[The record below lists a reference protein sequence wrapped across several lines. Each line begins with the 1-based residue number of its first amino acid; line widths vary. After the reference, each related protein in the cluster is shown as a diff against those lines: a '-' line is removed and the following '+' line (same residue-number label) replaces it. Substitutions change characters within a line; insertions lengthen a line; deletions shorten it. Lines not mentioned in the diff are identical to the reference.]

1 MNTTSA
7 TIVLRTALVLL
18 ALHLVG
24 GPALAAAV
32 GPLPSNGTSPLTV
45 NLSLRQALDLA
56 VNNNPNVLISKE
68 RIEAAR
74 AQTLTQ
80 LGALLPNVSSNVRQ
94 SQQTLFLGTIGL
106 SPVKTRPFSIFD
118 TRVNASQSLFSLSL
132 IQRWRASR
140 ESLRAVEFESDVSK
154 FDTMANVALLYM
166 DGLKAAAVVKM
177 HEANQQMIGDLL
189 SLVKQRQKG
198 GLATALDAARME
210 AQLANERQQVTASS
224 YEREHALLA
233 LVNQLALPPGVRLS
247 LTDDMRHEVLD
258 LPTPEHALEDA
269 LASRPEVQAQMKRVR
284 AAELTYQSTT
294 GERIPALVAQGD
306 YGLIGNR
313 WSNTLQTYN
322 GAVML
327 QIPIFDGAQREGRI
341 SEMRS
346 QLRQEALRMRVVLNQ
361 VTLEVNDALAALTSA
376 REQLA
381 TAREGLQAAMKELDL
396 ARERYT
402 VLTAATQFEVTN
414 AILDVAR
421 ARENAVNALY
431 QLNAARVNY
440 ARATGT
446 LQSLNNERPAP

>member
-210 AQLANERQQVTASS
+210 AQLACAPRACESIGSS
-224 YEREHALLA
+224 ARGA
-233 LVNQLALPPGVRLS
+233 
-247 LTDDMRHEVLD
+247 
-258 LPTPEHALEDA
+258 A
-269 LASRPEVQAQMKRVR
+269 LADR
-284 AAELTYQSTT
+284 
-294 GERIPALVAQGD
+294 
-306 YGLIGNR
+306 
-313 WSNTLQTYN
+313 
-322 GAVML
+322 
-327 QIPIFDGAQREGRI
+327 
-341 SEMRS
+341 
-346 QLRQEALRMRVVLNQ
+346 
-361 VTLEVNDALAALTSA
+361 
-376 REQLA
+376 
-381 TAREGLQAAMKELDL
+381 
-396 ARERYT
+396 
-402 VLTAATQFEVTN
+402 
-414 AILDVAR
+414 
-421 ARENAVNALY
+421 
-431 QLNAARVNY
+431 
-440 ARATGT
+440 
-446 LQSLNNERPAP
+446 